1 MKTFITNPQLKNCYD
16 IMLRV
21 RCCDLTILLIYE
33 DVKYYNGGIYG
44 WNFDVYTFSVET
56 KKGIKSVALSKGHR
70 NTQGKVIDSQLVKE
84 YDKKAYEIIKN
95 NSFSVKNTEQLKE
108 LINEL
113 ILKVIE

>member
-1 MKTFITNPQLKNCYD
+1 MKTFITNPQLKKYHD

-21 RCCDLTILLIYE
+21 RSCELNTLLIYE
-33 DVKYYNGGIYG
+33 EAKYYNGGVYG
-44 WNFDVYTFSVET
+44 WNFEVYTFSVET

-95 NSFSVKNTEQLKE
+95 NSNSEKNVEQLKA

-113 ILKVIE
+113 LLKVIE